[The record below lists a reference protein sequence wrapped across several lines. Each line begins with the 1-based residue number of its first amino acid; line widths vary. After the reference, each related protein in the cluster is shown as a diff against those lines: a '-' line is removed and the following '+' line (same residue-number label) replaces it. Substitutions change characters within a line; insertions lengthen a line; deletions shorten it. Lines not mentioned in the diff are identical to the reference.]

1 MILSTHKISP
11 QSELYCYHCGEKCQ
25 NSNEKIGDKIFC
37 CDGCRLVFEILNEN
51 NLCSYYSFNQSA
63 GISPEQIQ
71 FHGSFDFLN
80 QDELRS
86 KLIHFSDGE
95 QAHVT
100 FFVPSI
106 HCTSCIWLLE
116 NLQKIESGILSS
128 SVNFPKREVT
138 VIFKEKEVRLSMI
151 AERLAMIG
159 YKPQFN
165 LSDIDENKT
174 QKSDKSAWYKIGVA
188 GFCFGNIMML
198 SFPEYFSIGDLAGQ
212 AALQRTFSWLNLGL
226 ALPVLLFASRD
237 FFTSA
242 LGALRA
248 KHLNIDLPI
257 AAAILMTFL
266 RSIYEIVSGTG
277 PGYLDSMSGIVFFM
291 LIGRAFQTRTFE
303 TLAFDRDYKSYFPI
317 AIKVF
322 TPNGEEQVLASKLR
336 KGMRIEIRNQEIIPA
351 DSIIIQG
358 EANIDY
364 SFVTGEANPLAQK
377 IGDIVYAGGRQSGSS
392 IQLEVVKTV
401 DQSYLTQL
409 WNNPAFRKD
418 DAEKQKASLEN
429 TINQYFTL
437 SIFFIALASA
447 SYWIYMGDINRM
459 MNAVT
464 TILIVACP
472 CILLLASTFTN
483 GNVLRILG
491 ANGFFLKNA
500 FVIDKL
506 IRADVL
512 VFDKTGTITFSRN
525 AELVYK
531 GRHLSKSEIEAI
543 YSLSLQSTHPL
554 SRNLS
559 EIYKGNFKRK
569 VVDFKE
575 FPGKGIQ
582 GVVYGMSIQLGS
594 SDFTSQSKFQD
605 AANTTRIYLTID
617 GEDCGFYS
625 LKHQYREDLSTLFL
639 NLRKKYKLY
648 LLSGDHDADRFQLS
662 SWFDQDNMYFK
673 QSPSDKL
680 DFIQNLQ
687 AQGLN
692 VLMVGDGLNDAG
704 ALQQSNVGI
713 AVSDNLNNFS
723 PACDA
728 ILDGSIFQKLNTLL
742 DFCRTGKRVIAFSF
756 GISILYNIVGL
767 WFAVRG
773 ELEPIIAAVLM
784 PLTSISIVSL
794 AMLSSSII
802 ARKRNL

>member
-1 MILSTHKISP
+1 MILSTHKINH
-11 QSELYCYHCGEKCQ
+11 QSELHCYHCGEKCTD
-25 NSNEKIGDKIFC
+25 NKEKIGDKIFC

-63 GISPEQIQ
+63 GISPEHIQ
-71 FHGSFDFLN
+71 FQGSFDFLN

-86 KLIHFSDGE
+86 KLIHFSDGD

-138 VIFKEKEVRLSMI
+138 VVFKEKEIRLSMI

-165 LSDIDENKT
+165 LSDIDENRT
-174 QKSDKSAWYKIGVA
+174 PKSDKSAWYKIGVA

-198 SFPEYFSIGDLAGQ
+198 SFPEYFSIGELAGQ
-212 AALQRTFSWLNLGL
+212 ATLQKTFSWLNLGL

-237 FFTSA
+237 FFISA

-266 RSIYEIVSGTG
+266 RSVYEIVSGTG

-291 LIGRAFQTRTFE
+291 LIGRAFQNRTFE

-322 TPNGEEQVLASKLR
+322 THKGEEQVLSSKLQ

-351 DSIIIQG
+351 DSKIIEG

-364 SFVTGEANPLAQK
+364 SFVTGEANPIAQK
-377 IGDIVYAGGRQSGSS
+377 IGDLVYAGGRQSGSS

-437 SIFFIALASA
+437 GIFFIALASA
-447 SYWIYMGDINRM
+447 SYWIYMGEMNRM

-512 VFDKTGTITFSRN
+512 VFDKTGTITYSRN

-531 GRHLSKSEIEAI
+531 GRYLSKSEIEAI

-559 EIYKGNFKRK
+559 EIYKGNFKRR

-582 GVVYGMSIQLGS
+582 GVVDGMSIQLGS
-594 SDFTSQSKFQD
+594 SDFTSQVKYKD
-605 AANTTRIYLTID
+605 ASNTTRIYLTID

-639 NLRKKYKLY
+639 NLKKKYKLY

-662 SWFDQDNMYFK
+662 AWFDQDTMFFK
-673 QSPSDKL
+673 QSPNDKL

-728 ILDGSIFQKLNTLL
+728 IIDGSIFQKLNTLL

-756 GISILYNIVGL
+756 GVSILYNIVGL

-773 ELEPIIAAVLM
+773 ELEPIIAAILM
-784 PLTSISIVSL
+784 PITSISIVSI
-794 AMLSSSII
+794 AMLTSTLI